1 MNQIFVI
8 GDTHFGHKK
17 ILEFEKEKRPFKDI
31 EEHDRNLIIN
41 WNMVVKPKDTV
52 WHLGD
57 IAFGEDNIHTLSRL
71 NGYKHLVM
79 GNHDNYDMKIYKLY
93 FHRIVA
99 SCVLDGYLLTHVPI
113 HPSQFYRFKGNIHGH
128 VHSKSLDD
136 RRYFNA
142 SAENINLTPI
152 PLQNIIQYMEN
163 RTV

>member
-1 MNQIFVI
+1 MNKIFVI

-17 ILEFEKEKRPFKDI
+17 ILEFEKVKRPFKDI

-57 IAFGEDNIHTLSRL
+57 VAFGVDNIHTMSRL
-71 NGYKHLVM
+71 NGYKHLVL
-79 GNHDNYDMKIYKLY
+79 GNHDNLNLSLY
-93 FHRIVA
+93 QKYFNRIV
-99 SCVLDGYLLTHVPI
+99 SSIKLGGYLLTHVPI

-128 VHSKSLDD
+128 VHSNSLDD
-136 RRYFNA
+136 KRYFNA
-142 SAENINLTPI
+142 SAENIGLRPI
-152 PLQNIIQYMEN
+152 ELSEIIGYMEN